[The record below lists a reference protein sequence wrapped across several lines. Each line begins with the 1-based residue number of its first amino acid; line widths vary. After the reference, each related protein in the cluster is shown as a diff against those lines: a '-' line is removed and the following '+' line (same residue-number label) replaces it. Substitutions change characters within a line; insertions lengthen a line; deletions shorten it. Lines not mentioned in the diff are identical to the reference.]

1 MDRKN
6 EKALRTL
13 GDEELSAVAGAGG
26 EEYGYGDLMS
36 KFPKI
41 DINVSPKIATVTQ
54 SNVAAN
60 FVFGNGTLTNT
71 QGNLATVTQ

>member
-6 EKALRTL
+6 ERALRTL

-26 EEYGYGDLMS
+26 EGYGDLMY

-60 FVFGNGTLTNT
+60 FVFGDGALTNT
-71 QGNLATVTQ
+71 QGNVATVSQ

>member
-6 EKALRTL
+6 EKALLTL
-13 GDEELSAVAGAGG
+13 GDEELSAVAGAGA
-26 EEYGYGDLMS
+26 EGYDWMS
-36 KFPKI
+36 QLVKI
-41 DINVSPKIATVTQ
+41 DVHPKIATVTQ